1 MKKIIFFLF
10 LAIAVFLQ
18 TSLLHG
24 IEIFGIVPNIS
35 LVLLFMISFWIQDL
49 KMVLSSALFMGL
61 LLDLFS
67 GFSFGIFTLTFIFLA
82 FFLNL
87 LLGALIARES
97 VLVLF
102 FMVIIGTFGYYLLTL
117 TLTNL
122 FNLFDP
128 AYYSV
133 SIDSTI
139 LKSVFIESLYNSV
152 ILFLLLPLKRFFIF
166 SP

>member
-10 LAIAVFLQ
+10 LAAAVFLQ

-24 IEIFGIVPNIS
+24 FELFGIVPNIS

-49 KMVLSSALFMGL
+49 KIVLSSALFMGL
-61 LLDLFS
+61 LLDFFS
-67 GFSFGIFTLTFIFLA
+67 GFSFGIFTLTFILLA

-97 VLVLF
+97 ILVLF
-102 FMVIIGTFGYYLLTL
+102 FMVIIGTFAYYLLTL
-117 TLTNL
+117 TLTNI
-122 FNLFDP
+122 FNLFNP
-128 AYYSV
+128 AYYS
-133 SIDSTI
+133 IKLDTAL

-152 ILFLLLPLKRFFIF
+152 LLFLLLPLKRFFI
-166 SP
+166 